1 MAHLY
6 ASVMVPPKLELV
18 TAWVRRQAWA
28 DGDLEGPLERVGAFR
43 WDDPAGEVGVE
54 VLLFTTA
61 DGVLLHVPATYRD
74 APLEGA
80 DEHLMGTTE
89 HSVLGRRW
97 AYDGCADPVW
107 AVATLRAALTGAHQA
122 EERLE
127 AADGTVTV
135 REPAVRA
142 HGTGT
147 SGAAGDADALPD
159 VVDAADLTVRLEEG
173 VTVVEVAGHRLDVPR
188 VLDRTPPVGTA
199 ASRPEG
205 TEAVLATWAGQ
216 ESPVA
221 LVVASRP

>member
-1 MAHLY
+1 MAHLH

-18 TAWVRRQAWA
+18 TGWLRRQPWA

-54 VLLFTTA
+54 VLLFATR

-97 AYDGCADPVW
+97 VYDGCADPVW
-107 AVATLRAALTGAHQA
+107 ATAASRAALTGGHQA

-135 REPAVRA
+135 REPSVRA
-142 HGTGT
+142 HGTGSAGAGSVPAVT
-147 SGAAGDADALPD
+147 GAAD
-159 VVDAADLTVRLEEG
+159 VVVRLEEG
-173 VTVVEVAGHRLDVPR
+173 VTVVEVAGQRLDVPR
-188 VLDRTPPVGTA
+188 VLDRSAPAGVAGTRA
-199 ASRPEG
+199 DG